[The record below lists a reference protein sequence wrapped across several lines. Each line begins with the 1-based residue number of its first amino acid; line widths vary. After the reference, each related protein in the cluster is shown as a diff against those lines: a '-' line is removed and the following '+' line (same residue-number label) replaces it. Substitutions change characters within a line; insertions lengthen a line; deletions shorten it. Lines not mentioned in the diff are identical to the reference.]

1 MANAT
6 VSPAE
11 IEKFKVEKVAERE
24 FVSKLEDLV
33 RDLESKV
40 SSTNSVLRS
49 MRRFINSQR

>member
-49 MRRFINSQR
+49 MRRFINGQR